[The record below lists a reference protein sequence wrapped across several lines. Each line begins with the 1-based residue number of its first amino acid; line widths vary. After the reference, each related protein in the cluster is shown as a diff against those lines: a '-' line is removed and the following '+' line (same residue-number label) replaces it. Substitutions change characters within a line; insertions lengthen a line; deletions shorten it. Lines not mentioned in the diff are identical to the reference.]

1 MPFGKTCL
9 CIDLMSLGRPQ
20 ELWDINNICECN
32 IMKYYYKAV
41 TTGTDVRNVIKQS
54 IGVIT
59 SSQPMNKRGGTRHEI
74 SLEFSDRKLCLLSI
88 QEII

>member
-20 ELWDINNICECN
+20 QLCYTGNICECN
-32 IMKYYYKAV
+32 YHEIVLQGSDYRYRCEKRDKAEH
-41 TTGTDVRNVIKQS
+41 R
-54 IGVIT
+54 IT
-59 SSQPMNKRGGTRHEI
+59 SSQPMNKRGGTRYEI
-74 SLEFSDRKLCLLSI
+74 SLEFIDRKLCLLSI